1 MKKILFIAALFA
13 GFSTAIAQ
21 DAIVE
26 NNKKQFVA
34 VDQNEKYITMEELP
48 SAVQTALKGDDYKG
62 WTVSSIAKV
71 EGKAST
77 DGAMAKAHYKVQV
90 TNGPETKTV
99 KFDEN
104 GKKVA

>member
-1 MKKILFIAALFA
+1 MKKILFIAALFS

-21 DAIVE
+21 DVTGE
-26 NNKKQFVA
+26 KNKEQLVA
-34 VDQNEKYITMEELP
+34 VDQKEKYITMEELP

-62 WTVSSIAKV
+62 WKVSSIAKV
-71 EGKAST
+71 EGLAAT
-77 DGAMAKAHYKVQV
+77 DGTKSKTHYKVQV